1 MRTWA
6 DDVPAANAV
15 ARTLTSQSA
24 SVPSHV
30 RGTHCTAFVQVN
42 EAGTEAAAATAIM
55 MVTAVFRPMP
65 DPEFRA
71 DRPFVFAIWER
82 VSRSIL
88 FVGQCVA
95 PHDAE

>member
-1 MRTWA
+1 MRHV
-6 DDVPAANAV
+6 DFMEKYGGDVEAAAAGRVIGPAPQAAP
-15 ARTLTSQSA
+15 APPAQ
-24 SVPSHV
+24 
-30 RGTHCTAFVQVN
+30 
-42 EAGTEAAAATAIM
+42 ETEAAAATAIM